1 MIAEKL
7 RDLSHWTTDDGQDL
21 VMVADVLELIR
32 EDFEV
37 IRQEIEQANIGCEQP
52 VKNGLDYALT
62 IIIKQ
67 MRPATPE
74 ERQGEKEYIDSI
86 SEPTGVNFNDL
97 SKYDEKEWI
106 DECFDKLIKAES
118 EG

>member
-1 MIAEKL
+1 MTDEK
-7 RDLSHWTTDDGQDL
+7 
-21 VMVADVLELIR
+21 
-32 EDFEV
+32 
-37 IRQEIEQANIGCEQP
+37 
-52 VKNGLDYALT
+52 
-62 IIIKQ
+62 KQ